1 MQLPRGRFHR
11 LFKSTTYRALTEEME
26 SARFTGIC
34 TIILGSERATLVLNE
49 GRAVLAEYGGIK
61 GQHALDTLLE
71 GKESEAAAELN
82 LLTPEQLQLALE
94 FNRPFATTEP
104 EIEDQKRSPRAQAT
118 PGRTR
123 PPAWSKKIDAE
134 PLPVHHPEPP
144 AEGHR
149 IPMPGVKPVQGEAAV
164 VSPSGSDDMDMLI
177 RNMED
182 MNVDQLVNDFRV
194 NCKDMLR
201 RIHLDHLIQD
211 EDT

>member
-11 LFKSTTYRALTEEME
+11 LFKSTTVRALAEEMR

-49 GRAVLAEYGGIK
+49 GQAVLAEYGGIY

-82 LLTPEQLQLALE
+82 FLTPEQLQLALE

-104 EIEDQKRSPRAQAT
+104 GIEDQKRSPRARVA

-123 PPAWSKKIDAE
+123 PPAGSKKIDAA
-134 PLPVHHPEPP
+134 PLPEDRPETP
-144 AEGHR
+144 AESHR
-149 IPMPGVKPVQGEAAV
+149 IPVPGEKPIQGAAV
-164 VSPSGSDDMDMLI
+164 APPSGGDDMDMLI
-177 RNMED
+177 QNMED
-182 MNVDQLVNDFRV
+182 MNVEQLVNDFRV

-201 RIHLDHLIQD
+201 RIHLDHLIQN
-211 EDT
+211 EDA

>member
-11 LFKSTTYRALTEEME
+11 LFKSTTIRALIGEMG
-26 SARFTGIC
+26 STRFTGIC

-49 GRAVLAEYGGIK
+49 GLVVLAEYGGIN
-61 GQHALDTLLE
+61 GQHALDAVLKGE
-71 GKESEAAAELN
+71 ESEAAAELN
-82 LLTPEQLQLALE
+82 LLTSEQLQLALE
-94 FNRPFATTEP
+94 FNRPFAIAEP
-104 EIEDQKRSPRAQAT
+104 RMGDQRRTSPAKAA
-118 PGRTR
+118 PGRAR
-123 PPAWSKKIDAE
+123 PPAGSKRTGAA
-134 PLPVHHPEPP
+134 PLPEHRPGPS

-149 IPMPGVKPVQGEAAV
+149 IPMPGVRLVQETATV
-164 VSPSGSDDMDMLI
+164 FPPESDEIDTLV

-182 MNVDQLVNDFRV
+182 MDVEQLVNDFRV